1 MLPPRPPFFIPSCA
15 AACTAMFAPA
25 SLAVGPAD
33 MSFCCAALPPP
44 EDEQPTSI
52 AALSAAA
59 HIEIFVIRIAF
70 PFPKV
75 RSERDTHP
83 RASRQPVMLPCMG
96 ANATW
101 KARKIASYTEK
112 SSKSIAYDKISSNL
126 Y

>member
-1 MLPPRPPFFIPSCA
+1 MLPPRPPFFMPSCA
-15 AACTAMFAPA
+15 AAWTAMFAPA

-33 MSFCCAALPPP
+33 ISLCCAAPPP
-44 EDEQPTSI
+44 DDEQPTNI

-83 RASRQPVMLPCMG
+83 RASRQPFMLPCMG

-101 KARKIASYTEK
+101 KARKILSYTEM
-112 SSKSIAYDKISSNL
+112 SRKSIAHDKISSNL